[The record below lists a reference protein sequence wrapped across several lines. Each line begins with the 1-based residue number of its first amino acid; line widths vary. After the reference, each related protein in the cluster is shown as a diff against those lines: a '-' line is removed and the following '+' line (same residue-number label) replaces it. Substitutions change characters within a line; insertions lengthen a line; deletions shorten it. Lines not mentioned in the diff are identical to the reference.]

1 LERNSKG
8 QFEKGIIPWNKET
21 KGVTK
26 ENKTSF
32 KKGAIPWCDGTKG
45 EGKVKKNKGSFKK
58 GHKMSQETK
67 DKIKETMKNN
77 PKISGKNSHMYGKKG
92 KLSNNWKGGVTPF
105 NKLVRNTFEYKEWRE
120 SIYKRDNYTCQNKN
134 CKFCNNKRGTE
145 LHPHHIKLISEFPDL
160 IFDINNGITYCK
172 KFHLKSGLHK
182 KKIKKGKVL

>member
-172 KFHLKSGLHK
+172 RFHLKSGLHRK
-182 KKIKKGKVL
+182 K